1 MSDTQNT
8 SFSLSTVIHSAIQIP
23 GVKVN
28 RDAFLREIFKN
39 VSSDRLQQIVQ
50 EGPIH
55 AGCSHAELKKKAQRL
70 IKERTLFSSGASFVS
85 GLPGGFAMAAAI
97 PADVLQ
103 FYGVALRLA
112 QELAY
117 LYGEQD
123 LWSGDILDEEKI
135 TNQLILYCGVMLGAT
150 GAAQTVRILSS
161 SLAKQALKK
170 IPQQALTKT
179 IYYPI
184 IKSIAKAFGAKMTK
198 EIFAK
203 GVSKAV
209 PLIGGVVS
217 GGITFATMRPMG
229 QRLADTLDKAQ
240 FSYSE
245 TDFQQDWQEV
255 NTVAEAELAEEAAQS
270 DSSAPHE
277 TPISANSATSPLDK
291 IQQAMQMLQDGIITE
306 EEFSKIKE
314 KLIAEM

>member
-1 MSDTQNT
+1 
-8 SFSLSTVIHSAIQIP
+8 
-23 GVKVN
+23 
-28 RDAFLREIFKN
+28 
-39 VSSDRLQQIVQ
+39 
-50 EGPIH
+50 
-55 AGCSHAELKKKAQRL
+55 
-70 IKERTLFSSGASFVS
+70 
-85 GLPGGFAMAAAI
+85 
-97 PADVLQ
+97 
-103 FYGVALRLA
+103 
-112 QELAY
+112 
-117 LYGEQD
+117 
-123 LWSGDILDEEKI
+123 
-135 TNQLILYCGVMLGAT
+135 
-150 GAAQTVRILSS
+150 
-161 SLAKQALKK
+161 
-170 IPQQALTKT
+170 
-179 IYYPI
+179 
-184 IKSIAKAFGAKMTK
+184 MTK